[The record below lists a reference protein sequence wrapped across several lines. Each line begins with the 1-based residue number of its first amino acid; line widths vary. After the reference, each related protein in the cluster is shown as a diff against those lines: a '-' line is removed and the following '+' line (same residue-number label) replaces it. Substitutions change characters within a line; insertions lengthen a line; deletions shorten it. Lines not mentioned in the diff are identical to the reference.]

1 MASFEGM
8 NYLLCALGDGSMFY
22 FTLNKQDGSL
32 ADKKKVT
39 LGTQPTTLK
48 TFRSLS
54 TTNVFACSD
63 RPTVIYSSNHKLVFS
78 NVNLKEVNHM
88 CSINAESYPDS
99 LALATKK
106 SVILGTID
114 EIQKL
119 HIRTVP
125 LGEAPRRIAYQEASQ
140 TFAVTT
146 MRMDIQDATGLVPSR
161 PSASTQTQNVTS
173 SSNIASL
180 SKLGAGTSATNT
192 EFGQEVEVNNLLIID
207 QNTFEVL
214 HAHQFMQTEYA
225 LSLMSAKLGDDPN
238 TYYVVGTALVNP
250 DEADPKVSWS
260 ECDGCLRFNCKIAY
274 IFCSVAA
281 SSFSNMP
288 MESCVKLLKRK
299 SKALAIRWS
308 NLMVKYW
315 PALTAPF
322 GYSSGQATRICGW
335 NAVTSIILSRCT

>member
-1 MASFEGM
+1 MFSSHTTLPYEVACLDISLLDEKSSRTDLVAVGLWTDISVCVLSLPSLEILKIEKLGGEIIPRSILMTGFEGI

-22 FTLNKQDGSL
+22 FTMNKMDGTLS
-32 ADKKKVT
+32 DKKKVT
-39 LGTQPTTLK
+39 LGTQPTILK

-88 CSINAESYPDS
+88 CSINAEAYPDS
-99 LALATKK
+99 LALATKT

-125 LGEAPRRIAYQEASQ
+125 LGEAPRRIAYQESSQ
-140 TFAVTT
+140 TFGVIT
-146 MRMDIQDATGLVPSR
+146 MRMDIQDSSGLMPSR

-173 SSNIASL
+173 SSNVGSL
-180 SKLGAGTSATNT
+180 AKPGAGTSGSNT
-192 EFGQEVEVNNLLIID
+192 EFGQEVEIHNLLIID

-214 HAHQFMQTEYA
+214 HAHQFMPTEYA

-238 TYYVVGTALVNP
+238 TYFIVGTALVNP
-250 DEADPKVSWS
+250 EEPDPKV
-260 ECDGCLRFNCKIAY
+260 NPY
-274 IFCSVAA
+274 T
-281 SSFSNMP
+281 N
-288 MESCVKLLKRK
+288 
-299 SKALAIRWS
+299 
-308 NLMVKYW
+308 
-315 PALTAPF
+315 T
-322 GYSSGQATRICGW
+322 
-335 NAVTSIILSRCT
+335 